1 MESNKEKSKQSVTHK
16 SVALRKEVV
25 LDIRK
30 FQAKMQLQDGMVHSI
45 DDAVGEMINLLKT
58 NNLA

>member
-1 MESNKEKSKQSVTHK
+1 MENNKVKTKQNITHK

-30 FQAKMQLQDGMVHSI
+30 FQAKMQLQDGLVHSI

-58 NNLA
+58 NNLV